1 MNHEAVLRRT
11 KPKYSWGFGCPDG
24 AGASA

>member
-11 KPKYSWGFGCPDG
+11 KLRYSWG
-24 AGASA
+24 